1 MKLTSTW
8 PVQLLY
14 SIKGCESVVRTIAS
28 NHRRIALTFKQ
39 RRRQAPNYFPRWCAA
54 PQCYKREPETYSK
67 MILTFNV
74 VYQPAKVFQHPLL
87 HHVRVPL
94 KNCSP
99 YISAQKWWRLSPV
112 GALRYQA
119 FKTIIFN
126 PPQENE
132 PGCQPSAAK
141 ISMIMT
147 QLELMIN
154 FAKLSHKKSWD
165 SHSPTHQIW
174 IQVTGK
180 TNAKRKIF
188 KNKQVTSLIVTVN
201 TDRNIN
207 APK

>member
-54 PQCYKREPETYSK
+54 PQCYKREPETYPK

-74 VYQPAKVFQHPLL
+74 VYQPAKLFQHPLS
-87 HHVRVPL
+87 HHCRVPL

-99 YISAQKWWRLSPV
+99 YISAQKWWRLTPYVPV
-112 GALRYQA
+112 GVLKCQA

-147 QLELMIN
+147 QLEQMIN
-154 FAKLSHKKSWD
+154 FAKLSQKKEQGFSFAQRTK
-165 SHSPTHQIW
+165 SEVKSPVKSMTYVKHL
-174 IQVTGK
+174 K
-180 TNAKRKIF
+180 TNK
-188 KNKQVTSLIVTVN
+188 S
-201 TDRNIN
+201 DH
-207 APK
+207 